1 MSFSQLLAI
10 LKARWMVVTG
20 IVALAFGAALVLSL
34 VLPKRYTSSASVV
47 IDVKSPDPVVGMV
60 LPGMMTPSY
69 LATQVDLLE
78 SERVALRVIKAL
90 KLGENAGLREDWQR
104 ETEGRG
110 SFESWVAELL
120 GKNLKIEPSRESNV
134 ITVSYT
140 APSPQFATA
149 MANAYVEAYI
159 GATADLRTEPARQ
172 YGNLYESLAAQLRER
187 LEKAQNR
194 LADYQKST
202 GLMATDERLDV
213 ETARLNELS
222 SQVVQLQ
229 ALAADANARSAQSVA
244 GADRTTEVLSNPLL
258 ANLKAE
264 MARLEAK
271 RGELAE
277 RYGDAHPLMME
288 MTASVNQVRQRIA
301 QETGRINGSS
311 QLNQGVMQSRLR
323 ATQTELDK
331 QREKLLRLRE
341 QRNGASVM
349 VRDVENL
356 QRAYDQLQA
365 RLSQSTLES
374 QATQT
379 NLSVLKHASE
389 PLKHASP
396 RLIVNLAVALFMGTV
411 VGVLTALTIELMDR
425 RVRTNADIV
434 DVLELPILGVMLKTD
449 NLQSSRWLKRRNPL
463 WSIGHAAPRSLP
475 AL

>member
-1 MSFSQLLAI
+1 MSFSQIVAI
-10 LKARWMVVTG
+10 LKARWIVVVS
-20 IVALAFGAALVLSL
+20 IIALAFSAALALSL
-34 VLPKRYTSSASVV
+34 FLPKRYTASASVV

-60 LPGMMTPSY
+60 LPGMMTPGY

-78 SERVALRVIKAL
+78 SERVALRVIKSL
-90 KLGENAGLREDWQR
+90 NLSTNEGLRSDWR
-104 ETEGRG
+104 KATEGRG
-110 SFESWVAELL
+110 SYESWVAELL
-120 GKNLKIEPSRESNV
+120 GKSLKIEPSRESNV
-134 ITVSYT
+134 ITISYSAT
-140 APSPQFATA
+140 DGKFATA

-172 YGNLYESLAAQLRER
+172 YGTLYGSIETQLRER
-187 LEKAQNR
+187 LEKAQSR
-194 LADYQKST
+194 LAEYQKET

-222 SQVVQLQ
+222 SQMVQIQ
-229 ALAADANARSAQSVA
+229 ALSADATARSAQSA
-244 GADRTTEVLSNPLL
+244 RGADHTMEVLMNPLL
-258 ANLKAE
+258 GNLKAE
-264 MARLEAK
+264 LARLESK

-277 RYGDAHPLMME
+277 RYGDAHPMMIE
-288 MTASVNQVRQRIA
+288 ATASINQLRQRIG
-301 QETGRINGSS
+301 QETGRISGSFA
-311 QLNQGVMQSRLR
+311 LNQGVMQARLA
-323 ATQTELDK
+323 ATESELVK
-331 QREKLLRLRE
+331 QREKLLRLKE

-356 QRAYDQLQA
+356 QRAYDQVQS

-379 NLSVLKHASE
+379 NLAVLKHASE
-389 PLKHASP
+389 PLKPSSP
-396 RLIVNLAVALFMGTV
+396 RLILNLAVSLFMGCV
-411 VGVLTALTIELMDR
+411 VGLLTALAMEMMDH

-463 WSIGHAAPRSLP
+463 WAIGHSVQRSLP

>member
-90 KLGENAGLREDWQR
+90 KLAENAGLREDWQR

-140 APSPQFATA
+140 APNPKFATA

-172 YGNLYESLAAQLRER
+172 YGNLYESLATQLRER

-277 RYGDAHPLMME
+277 RYGDAHPQMME

-301 QETGRINGSS
+301 LETGRINGSS
-311 QLNQGVMQSRLR
+311 QLNQGVMQARLR

-389 PLKHASP
+389 PLKHTSP
-396 RLIVNLAVALFMGTV
+396 RLILNLAVALFMGTV

-463 WSIGHAAPRSLP
+463 WSIGHSTPRSLP

>member
-1 MSFSQLLAI
+1 MSFSQLIAI
-10 LKARWMVVTG
+10 LKARWIVVTA
-20 IVALAFGAALVLSL
+20 IVALAFGAALALSL
-34 VLPKRYTSSASVV
+34 VLPKRYTSSAAVV

-69 LATQVDLLE
+69 LATQVDLLQ

-90 KLGENAGLREDWQR
+90 NLGSNAGLREDWR
-104 ETEGRG
+104 EATEGRG

-134 ITVSYT
+134 ITVSYS
-140 APSPQFATA
+140 APDPRFATA

-172 YGNLYESLAAQLRER
+172 YGNLYESLASQLRER
-187 LEKAQNR
+187 LEKAQTR
-194 LADYQKST
+194 LAEYQKST

-229 ALAADANARSAQSVA
+229 ALAADAAARSVQSER
-244 GADRTTEVLSNPLL
+244 GADRTVEVLSNPLL

-264 MARLEAK
+264 VARLEAK

-277 RYGDAHPLMME
+277 RYGDAHPMMVE
-288 MTASVNQVRQRIA
+288 TAASIAQIRQRIA
-301 QETGRINGSS
+301 LETGRINGSF
-311 QLNQGVMQSRLR
+311 QLNQGVMQSRLS
-323 ATQTELDK
+323 ATQAELEK
-331 QREKLLRLRE
+331 QREKLLRLKE

-379 NLSVLKHASE
+379 NLSVLKYASE
-389 PLKHASP
+389 PLTHSSP
-396 RLIVNLAVALFMGTV
+396 RLVLNLAVALFMGAV
-411 VGVLTALTIELMDR
+411 VGVLTALLIELMDR